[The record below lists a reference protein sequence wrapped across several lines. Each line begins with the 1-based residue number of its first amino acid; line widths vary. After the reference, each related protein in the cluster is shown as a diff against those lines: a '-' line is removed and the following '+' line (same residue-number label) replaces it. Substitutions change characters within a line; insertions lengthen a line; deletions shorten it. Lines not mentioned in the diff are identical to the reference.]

1 MTNTEVYGSAGNVER
16 ATKYLAGIYLEFGNI
31 SVRIVPSD
39 AHSKAEDHPVI
50 KAEERDS
57 PESQER
63 LLLALNMSPIS
74 EIDLV
79 PLH

>member
-1 MTNTEVYGSAGNVER
+1 MTNEEVYGSTGNVKR
-16 ATKYLAGIYLEFGNI
+16 AVEYLAGIHAEFGDT

-50 KAEERDS
+50 KTGERDS
-57 PESQER
+57 SESQKR
-63 LLLALNMSPIS
+63 LFLALNMSPIS